1 MSNLDGFKLLAK
13 LEELDAY
20 SHQAAMQF
28 PKYERHVL
36 CAEIRHSCNRLLRL
50 TIQAAKRYH
59 KKTTLQDLDI
69 EVEILRG
76 LVRKAHRLRY
86 INHKKYET
94 WARQI
99 DEIGRMLGGWF
110 KSQSNS
116 QGVQRDTRCPGD
128 GH

>member
-1 MSNLDGFKLLAK
+1 MAKLDGFKILAK

-20 SHQAAMQF
+20 SRQAAMQF

-36 CAEIRHSCNRLLRL
+36 CAEIRASCNRLLRL

-59 KKTTLQDLDI
+59 KKTTLQELDI
-69 EVEILRG
+69 EIEVLRG

-86 INHKKYET
+86 INHKRYET
-94 WARQI
+94 WSREI
-99 DEIGRMLGGWF
+99 DEVGRMLGGWI

-116 QGVQRDTRCPGD
+116 
-128 GH
+128 